1 MSATPLLAI
10 DSLDFSFGTRQILRG
25 LSLRVERGEAVA
37 LLGANGSGKSTLL
50 RLVAGLLEPAAGVI
64 TIGGSRPRAG
74 RPEIGIAFQD
84 ARLAPWRS
92 VARNV
97 ALPLELAGSDASLSR
112 AAAAS
117 ALERLGV
124 AHLGDSDP
132 TTLSGGERGRV
143 SLARA
148 LVRKPELMLLDEPF
162 AALDALTRDR
172 FDDELPELVGGA
184 ALLLVTH
191 DIDEALLAADRV
203 LLLGASGRIESE
215 APGFRRLPAT
225 TRRSALAAPEGAAQR
240 AALYSALRGAAKGAG
255 AANG

>member
-1 MSATPLLAI
+1 LGVTPLLEI
-10 DSLDFSFGTRQILRG
+10 SSLDFSFGARQILRG

-50 RLVAGLLEPAAGVI
+50 RLVAGLLEPVAGEI
-64 TIGGSRPRAG
+64 TVGGSRPRAG

-97 ALPLELAGSDASLSR
+97 ALPLELAGSDEALARAS
-112 AAAAS
+112 AAS

-132 TTLSGGERGRV
+132 TILSGGERGRV
-143 SLARA
+143 ALARA
-148 LVRKPELMLLDEPF
+148 LVRKPELILLDEPF

-215 APGFRRLPAT
+215 APGLRRLPSSA
-225 TRRSALAAPEGAAQR
+225 RRAALAAPDGAAQR
-240 AALYSALRGAAKGAG
+240 AALYSALRDAARGAG
-255 AANG
+255 VANA